1 MIVNELFELV
11 LSLPQ
16 RQIFYLTG
24 SLPAVYYLHDAE
36 VGGVLINTP
45 TFDNKVLEAI
55 TALGGLA
62 FIFYPSFFGV
72 HDFLAWKSHS
82 KAEVLAN
89 PLELATLG
97 LKPDIALDRQS
108 KLTRTIDFL
117 PMSGRTVGS
126 MAMRLKNQPA
136 VIFFGPILSPNAE
149 GVLSLVP
156 QANDYSWENRVFGS
170 LGLQDLAFEY
180 AFSDIFAKNQVHYG
194 PNASVKIH
202 QALATW

>member
-1 MIVNELFELV
+1 VNKDFDLV

-16 RQIFYLTG
+16 RQIFYLTA
-24 SLPAVYYLHDAE
+24 SAPAVYYLHDAE
-36 VGGVLINTP
+36 VGGILINTP
-45 TFDNKVLEAI
+45 PFDNKQLEVI

-62 FIFYPSFFGV
+62 FIFYPSFLGV
-72 HDFLAWKSHS
+72 QDFSAWKNHTG
-82 KAEVLAN
+82 AEVLAN

-97 LKPDIALDRQS
+97 LQPDIALDHKS

-136 VIFFGPILSPNAE
+136 VLFFGPILSPNAE

-156 QANDYSWENRVFGS
+156 QVNDYSWENRVFGS
-170 LGLQDLAFEY
+170 LGLQDLTFEY
-180 AFSDIFAKNQVHYG
+180 AFSDVFDKSSIHYG
-194 PNASVKIH
+194 PQASVKIH
-202 QALATW
+202 RALAALW

>member
-1 MIVNELFELV
+1 MNDLFELV

-16 RQIFYLTG
+16 REIFYLTG
-24 SLPAVYYLHDAE
+24 SAPAVYYLRDAE
-36 VGGVLINTP
+36 IGGVLINTP
-45 TFDNKVLEAI
+45 AFDNKVLEALN
-55 TALGGLA
+55 ALGGLA

-72 HDFLAWKSHS
+72 QDFSAWKKHTN
-82 KAEVLAN
+82 AEVLAN

-97 LKPDIALDRQS
+97 LKPDIALDHKS

-180 AFSDIFAKNQVHYG
+180 AFSDIFAKTGIDYG
-194 PNASVKIH
+194 PAASVKIH
-202 QALATW
+202 QAFASGL